1 MSACDD
7 RTGLIHA
14 FADDELDAANSRE
27 VEVHV
32 AECET
37 CRAELRRIEAL
48 RRELAHAPRHVAPPS
63 LQDRIE
69 SALAAESGAAPA
81 RAVGPTAGAR
91 ARPQPVS
98 AGRGVWFGGGAAV
111 GLAASLVLMIGVPQL
126 TTASI
131 EDEVVTSHVRS
142 LLADHVTDVAAS
154 SRHVVKPWFAGRIDY
169 APPVPD
175 LADAGFQLV
184 GGRLDYV
191 DRRTVPAIV
200 YRRQLHVINLFVLPS
215 SSRAPART
223 VRTREDGYNIVG
235 WDAGGLRYWAVS
247 DVEAGELDRFQRVF
261 LARTAFPAAGPTNR
275 QR

>member
-1 MSACDD
+1 
-7 RTGLIHA
+7 
-14 FADDELDAANSRE
+14 
-27 VEVHV
+27 
-32 AECET
+32 
-37 CRAELRRIEAL
+37 
-48 RRELAHAPRHVAPPS
+48 
-63 LQDRIE
+63 
-69 SALAAESGAAPA
+69 
-81 RAVGPTAGAR
+81 
-91 ARPQPVS
+91 
-98 AGRGVWFGGGAAV
+98 
-111 GLAASLVLMIGVPQL
+111 MIGVPQL

-175 LADAGFQLV
+175 LADAGFTLV

-191 DRRTVPAIV
+191 DRHPVPAIV

-223 VRTREDGYNIVG
+223 ARTSEDGYNLVA
-235 WDAGGLRYWAVS
+235 WQAGGLRYWAVS
-247 DVEAGELDRFQRVF
+247 DVEAAELDRFQRTF
-261 LARTAFPAAGPTNR
+261 AARAAAPAGTGKA